1 MPSWISEKHNKGSFS
16 SKPLINA
23 TEQRYDSQYE
33 ICNQLVILLKFSTG
47 VCVLLVF
54 MCNNWWQTVCSASNA
69 AWLHTALC
77 FSEAPYFYSDR
88 YTKILLELLP
98 SQIYILKTNKQKKKR
113 FKGLMNNWK
122 DNLREKILK
131 DSGCAYIVVHGG
143 VSNGMQ
149 AVDGVRNSKHLNLAS
164 WLFHGHMAS
173 CQKYDI
179 NSM

>member
-1 MPSWISEKHNKGSFS
+1 
-16 SKPLINA
+16 
-23 TEQRYDSQYE
+23 
-33 ICNQLVILLKFSTG
+33 
-47 VCVLLVF
+47 
-54 MCNNWWQTVCSASNA
+54 
-69 AWLHTALC
+69 
-77 FSEAPYFYSDR
+77 
-88 YTKILLELLP
+88 
-98 SQIYILKTNKQKKKR
+98 
-113 FKGLMNNWK
+113 MNNWK